1 LQRLQ
6 LKGKLAAALLKAHN
20 LTAVILSD
28 TDVAWLRDP
37 AELLELQPE
46 ADILISTDCLSTKTE
61 MQGVINGNRW
71 AAAAAALPPAAALLL
86 ERMSPLVHANTWTGR
101 GSSHWHARAPMA
113 LSLSCHRPSGGW
125 QSCVLL

>member
-1 LQRLQ
+1 LQLQ

-37 AELLELQPE
+37 ADLVELQPE

-61 MQGVINGNRW
+61 MSGVINGNRW
-71 AAAAAALPPAAALLL
+71 ASSLQLYPPPPPPALPGLPAVARLLQC
-86 ERMSPLVHANTWTGR
+86 MH
-101 GSSHWHARAPMA
+101 
-113 LSLSCHRPSGGW
+113 
-125 QSCVLL
+125 